1 MDNVTKEFYT
11 GLLIWFVAIII
22 AYGMWFGDSQIIM
35 YIPRTG
41 MNVFLTMCCYF
52 VFLLGYLIS
61 TGRLTIFGD
70 SKAIQIAGLLL
81 SGLASLVLSVC
92 FFYGMISLLVTIII
106 AQLAFYLKQWIALML
121 AVLLPTLGLL
131 LDLALDKSF
140 DYPII
145 AYPTILIYGSFNFFS
160 LLTHYHLIDETDAKE
175 KSDQVLRELKATQ
188 SLLNA
193 TTKRN
198 ERLRI
203 ARDLHDSLGHQLTA
217 LSLQLEVAGHV
228 SDDAKDAHLNEA
240 KAISR
245 ALLFDVRETVS
256 DIRRKNDDELAVA
269 LSSLTQGIPNLGVTL
284 AIDVEESSVEACQ
297 VEVIFRCV
305 QESITNIAKHSN
317 ATHCIINI
325 FHERDFIVIKIKD
338 NGSNISVIKPGN
350 GLNGMSERIKDIGG
364 SLIYSASI
372 NGFKLNVKL
381 PSNL

>member
-1 MDNVTKEFYT
+1 
-11 GLLIWFVAIII
+11 
-22 AYGMWFGDSQIIM
+22 
-35 YIPRTG
+35 
-41 MNVFLTMCCYF
+41 
-52 VFLLGYLIS
+52 
-61 TGRLTIFGD
+61 
-70 SKAIQIAGLLL
+70 
-81 SGLASLVLSVC
+81 
-92 FFYGMISLLVTIII
+92 
-106 AQLAFYLKQWIALML
+106 
-121 AVLLPTLGLL
+121 
-131 LDLALDKSF
+131 LDKSF

-256 DIRRKNDDELAVA
+256 DIRKKNDVELGVA

-284 AIDVEESSVEACQ
+284 AIDVEESSVEASQ

-325 FHERDFIVIKIKD
+325 FNERDFIVIKIKD
-338 NGSNISVIKPGN
+338 NGSNVSVIKPGN
-350 GLNGMSERIKDIGG
+350 GLNGMAERIKDIGG
-364 SLIYSASI
+364 SLKYSGSS

>member
-1 MDNVTKEFYT
+1 
-11 GLLIWFVAIII
+11 
-22 AYGMWFGDSQIIM
+22 MWFGDSQIIM

-325 FHERDFIVIKIKD
+325 FHEREFIVIKIKD

-350 GLNGMSERIKDIGG
+350 GLNGMAERIKDIGG

>member
-1 MDNVTKEFYT
+1 LDNVTKEFYT

-217 LSLQLEVAGHV
+217 LSLQLEVACHV

-325 FHERDFIVIKIKD
+325 FHEREFIVIKIKD

-350 GLNGMSERIKDIGG
+350 GLNGMAERIKDIGG